1 MCLHPW
7 YLCTLQVVTFISGIC
22 VPYRCA
28 LTLLVF
34 VYLTG
39 MHLDLVFV
47 YLTGVCWHLW
57 HLCTLQVC
65 PCNVDMLFLPVC
77 NLYNCDVSLPCR
89 HAKVTFCCFCFVLTA
104 LVFVSLAGGHRYGGR
119 DFSVSPSD
127 VCVGQDDDCGCQ
139 QRHGLPQPAV
149 QHFLWFC
156 HCRHCLLCTWLS
168 VNVCCGYLAGRWVT
182 QVTTSLLLKEF
193 CRILLPWY

>member
-1 MCLHPW
+1 MCLHLVFVYLPDMRLHHW

-39 MHLDLVFV
+39 MHLDLL
-47 YLTGVCWHLW
+47 Y
-57 HLCTLQVC
+57 LCTLQVFADTSGIC
-65 PCNVDMLFLPVC
+65 VHYRCAHVMWICCFYLFVIC
-77 NLYNCDVSLPCR
+77 IYNSDVSLPCR
-89 HAKVTFCCFCFVLTA
+89 HAKVTFCCCFCFVLTI
-104 LVFVSLAGGHRYGGR
+104 LVFVSFAGGHRYGGR
-119 DFSVSPSD
+119 DLSVSPSD

-149 QHFLWFC
+149 QHFL
-156 HCRHCLLCTWLS
+156 
-168 VNVCCGYLAGRWVT
+168 
-182 QVTTSLLLKEF
+182 
-193 CRILLPWY
+193 